1 MKDLSETRRS
11 QGPEGDGDHRHR
23 EDEQVDSSEAA
34 QNRASMTQA
43 RAGGSRVTMHQVA
56 AEAGVSVSTVS
67 KVINGRY
74 GVARE
79 TVDNVNQVI
88 ERLGYE
94 ASLVARS
101 LRNHRTNVIGLLVA
115 DFEPFSVE
123 VLKGAADAIHGS
135 GFELVAYSS
144 GGRVDEHVGWERRYL
159 SRLMG
164 TLVDGAVL
172 VTPTVTDVPFD
183 GPIVAV
189 DPHTGSS
196 RLPTVTADNLQGARL
211 GVRHLLE
218 LGHTRIGMITGRADL
233 VSAQRREQ
241 GYREALQAAGLPVD
255 EALVRNGAFEPEP
268 AHVAAREL
276 LTLPEPPTAIFAAN
290 DLSALET
297 LEVAAE
303 LGVRVPDQ
311 LSVVGFDNIPES
323 ALADPPLT
331 TVEQPI
337 RRMGHDAI
345 EMLTTLIRGG
355 VLEEPHVTVE
365 TRLEVRRSTAPPMEN
380 R

>member
-1 MKDLSETRRS
+1 MDDL
-11 QGPEGDGDHRHR
+11 HR
-23 EDEQVDSSEAA
+23 EDETVDPSEGA
-34 QNRASMTQA
+34 RDRVSVT
-43 RAGGSRVTMHQVA
+43 RAGGNGSRVTMQQVA

-74 GVARE
+74 GVASE
-79 TVDNVNQVI
+79 TVENVTAVI

-101 LRNHRTNVIGLLVA
+101 LRNHRTNVIGVLVA

-172 VTPTVTDVPFD
+172 VTPTVTDVQYD

-211 GVRHLLE
+211 GVGHLLE

-233 VSAQRREQ
+233 VSAQRREE
-241 GYREALQAAGLPVD
+241 GYREALRAAGLPVD

-345 EMLTTLIRGG
+345 EMLTQLIRGRL
-355 VLEEPHVTVE
+355 LEEPHVTLE
-365 TRLEVRRSTAPPMEN
+365 TRLEVRRSTAPPMET